1 MRVRKLLIL
10 LVFYKFWVIKALNK
24 NDYYSEQDEN
34 DLERCKSMINEM
46 LVDAGYPTLYP
57 GNPYDFIF
65 LASMNT
71 LFPLLSF
78 RDIMREIYGQ
88 KSCVTTGYEA

>member
-1 MRVRKLLIL
+1 
-10 LVFYKFWVIKALNK
+10 
-24 NDYYSEQDEN
+24 
-34 DLERCKSMINEM
+34 MINEM